1 MAGMDW
7 DQGDS
12 MERGNGWLS
21 GLSLAGRFSL
31 ALSGIVGVFFLIAA
45 AAVFWHTAT
54 LKSGMESTLTG
65 VMQQHETTPA
75 LEAEVAAEVDRLLEL
90 AAWQVNAMMLGV
102 AIGVVVV
109 VYFLFVFMIRRRL
122 ARLATRFR
130 AVSEG
135 EGDLRQRIEAPR
147 NDGIDRLA
155 RLFNAFIER
164 LQGMVSEMVEHARE
178 LGDSVGTLHRVAEE
192 TNQEVRQQQARLGQV
207 ATAMNQMTASAE
219 EIARNARTAS
229 EAADQAESET
239 RNGSEVVDATVRT
252 MRELASEIGTANA
265 EVSRLQTESDQ
276 IGSVLDVIRG
286 IAEQTN
292 LLALNAAIEAARAGE
307 QGRGFAVVA
316 DEVRTLATRTQESTT
331 EIQAM
336 IERLQGGARSAA
348 SAMERSRERGE
359 AGVDEAAGAGE
370 ALHAIR
376 SAVERI
382 RHLNNEISGAV
393 SQQAEVARE
402 VDGTLTEVSQGA
414 QVTAG
419 NAEATASETDAL
431 VGRIEQLRGLTTQFR
446 V

>member
-1 MAGMDW
+1 MG
-7 DQGDS
+7 Q
-12 MERGNGWLS
+12 GNGWLS

-45 AAVFWHTAT
+45 GAVFWHTAT
-54 LKSGMESTLTG
+54 LKSGMEATLAG
-65 VMQQHETTPA
+65 VMQGHATTST
-75 LEAEVAAEVDRLLEL
+75 LEADVAAAIDRLLTL

-102 AIGVVVV
+102 AVGVVVV

-122 ARLATRFR
+122 AGLAKQFR

-147 NDGIDRLA
+147 ADGIDRLA
-155 RLFNAFIER
+155 RLFNAFIQR
-164 LQGMVSEMVEHARE
+164 LQTMVSEMVEHARE
-178 LGDSVGTLHRVAEE
+178 LGESVGTLHRVAKE
-192 TNQEVRQQQARLGQV
+192 TNQEVQQQQARLGQV

-239 RNGSEVVDATVRT
+239 RTGSGVVDATVRT
-252 MRELASEIGTANA
+252 MRELAREIGTAN
-265 EVSRLQTESDQ
+265 EQVVRLQAESDS

-331 EIQAM
+331 EIQTM
-336 IERLQGGARSAA
+336 IERLQAGARSAA
-348 SAMERSRERGE
+348 SAMENSRARGE
-359 AGVDEAAGAGE
+359 AGVNEAAGAGE
-370 ALHAIR
+370 ALQAIR

-382 RHLNNEISGAV
+382 RDLNNEISGAV

-414 QVTAG
+414 QITAG

-431 VGRIEQLRGLTTQFR
+431 VGRIERLRGLTTQFR

>member
-1 MAGMDW
+1 
-7 DQGDS
+7 
-12 MERGNGWLS
+12 MEQESGWLS
-21 GLSLAGRFSL
+21 RLSLAGRFSL
-31 ALSGIVGVFFLIAA
+31 ALSAIVGVFFLIAA

-54 LKSGMESTLTG
+54 LKGGMEATLEQ
-65 VMQQHETTPA
+65 VMQEHATTPA
-75 LEAEVAAEVDRLLEL
+75 LEAEVAAAVDRLLDV

-102 AIGVVVV
+102 AIGVIVV

-122 ARLATRFR
+122 AGLAGRFR

-164 LQGMVSEMVEHARE
+164 LQRMVSEMVEHARE
-178 LGDSVGTLHRVAEE
+178 LGESVGTLHRVAEE
-192 TNQEVRQQQARLGQV
+192 TNQEVQQQQARLGQV

-229 EAADQAESET
+229 EAADQAETET
-239 RNGSEVVDATVRT
+239 RTGSGVVDTTVRT
-252 MRELASEIGTANA
+252 MRELASEIGTANEQVA
-265 EVSRLQTESDQ
+265 RLQAESDQ

-336 IERLQGGARSAA
+336 IERLQAGARSAA
-348 SAMERSRERGE
+348 GAMERSREKGE
-359 AGVDEAAGAGE
+359 TGVDEAAGAGE
-370 ALHAIR
+370 ALQSIR

-414 QVTAG
+414 QVTAA

-431 VGRIEQLRGLTTQFR
+431 VARIEQLRSLTTQFR

>member
-1 MAGMDW
+1 
-7 DQGDS
+7 
-12 MERGNGWLS
+12 MEQIRGLS
-21 GLSLAGRFSL
+21 RLSLAGRFSL
-31 ALSGIVGVFFLIAA
+31 ALSAIVGMFFLIAA
-45 AAVFWHTAT
+45 VAVFWHTAT
-54 LKSGMESTLTG
+54 LKAGMEDTLAG
-65 VMQQHETTPA
+65 VMQGHATTAA
-75 LEAEVAAEVDRLLEL
+75 LETEVTAEVERLLTL

-102 AIGVVVV
+102 AIGVVAV
-109 VYFLFVFMIRRRL
+109 VYVLFVLMIRRRL
-122 ARLATRFR
+122 AGLAGQFR
-130 AVSEG
+130 KVSEG

-164 LQGMVSEMVEHARE
+164 LQTMVSEMVEHAGE
-178 LGDSVGTLHRVAEE
+178 LGDSAGTLHRVAQE

-207 ATAMNQMTASAE
+207 ATAMNQVSASAE
-219 EIARNARTAS
+219 EIARNAHTAS
-229 EAADQAESET
+229 EAADQAEEQT
-239 RNGSEVVDATVRT
+239 RTGSQVVDGTVRT
-252 MRELASEIGTANA
+252 MRELASDIAAANEQVATLQA
-265 EVSRLQTESDQ
+265 ESEG

-316 DEVRTLATRTQESTT
+316 DEVRTLATRTQDSTT

-336 IERLQGGARSAA
+336 IERLQAGARTAA
-348 SAMERSRERGE
+348 TAMERSREKG
-359 AGVDEAAGAGE
+359 ASGVDEAARAGE
-370 ALHAIR
+370 ALQAIQ

-382 RHLNNEISGAV
+382 RGLNNEISAAV
-393 SQQAEVARE
+393 SQQAAVARE

-414 QVTAG
+414 EVTAA

-431 VGRIEQLRGLTTQFR
+431 VGRVERLRGLTTQFR

>member
-1 MAGMDW
+1 MVW
-7 DQGDS
+7 QGT
-12 MERGNGWLS
+12 GWLS
-21 GLSLAGRFSL
+21 RLSLAGRFSL
-31 ALSGIVGVFFLIAA
+31 ALSGIVSVFFLIAA
-45 AAVFWHTAT
+45 TAVFWHTAK
-54 LKSGMESTLTG
+54 LKSGMEHTLAG
-65 VMQQHETTPA
+65 VMQGHPTSPP
-75 LEAEVAAEVDRLLEL
+75 LEADVAEQVERLLTL

-102 AIGVVVV
+102 AIGVIVV
-109 VYFLFVFMIRRRL
+109 VYLLFLLMIRRRL
-122 ARLATRFR
+122 AGLATQFGS
-130 AVSEG
+130 VSEG
-135 EGDLRQRIEAPR
+135 EGDLRQRIAAPR

-164 LQGMVSEMVEHARE
+164 LQRMVSEMVEHARE

-192 TNQEVRQQQARLGQV
+192 TNQEVQQQQARLGQV

-219 EIARNARTAS
+219 EFARNARTAS

-239 RNGSEVVDATVRT
+239 RTGSDVVDSTVRT
-252 MRELASEIGTANA
+252 MRELADEIGTANEQVA
-265 EVSRLQTESDQ
+265 NLQAESDR

-316 DEVRTLATRTQESTT
+316 DEVRTLANRTQESTT

-336 IERLQGGARSAA
+336 IERLQAGAHAAA
-348 SAMERSRERGE
+348 SAMERSRERGV

-370 ALHAIR
+370 ALQAIR
-376 SAVERI
+376 SVVERI

-402 VDGTLTEVSQGA
+402 VDSTLTEVSQGA
-414 QVTAG
+414 QVTAS
-419 NAEATASETDAL
+419 NAEATATETDAL
-431 VGRIEQLRGLTTQFR
+431 VGRVERLRGLTTQFR

>member
-1 MAGMDW
+1 
-7 DQGDS
+7 
-12 MERGNGWLS
+12 MESIKGLGR
-21 GLSLAGRFSL
+21 LSLAGRFSL
-31 ALSGIVGVFFLIAA
+31 ALSAIVGVFFLIAA

-54 LKSGMESTLTG
+54 LKGGMEATLTG
-65 VMQQHETTPA
+65 VMQGHETTPA
-75 LEAEVAAEVDRLLEL
+75 LEAEVALEINRLLDL

-109 VYFLFVFMIRRRL
+109 VYFLFVLMIRRRL
-122 ARLATRFR
+122 AQLASQFR
-130 AVSEG
+130 VVSEG
-135 EGDLRQRIEAPR
+135 EGDLSQRINAPR

-178 LGDSVGTLHRVAEE
+178 LGESVGTLHRVAEE
-192 TNQEVRQQQARLGQV
+192 TNQEVQQQQARIGQV

-219 EIARNARTAS
+219 EIARNAQTAS

-239 RNGSEVVDATVRT
+239 RTGSDVVDASVRT
-252 MRELASEIGTANA
+252 MRELASEIGTANEQVA
-265 EVSRLQTESDQ
+265 RLQSESDS

-316 DEVRTLATRTQESTT
+316 DEVRTLATRTQDSTT

-336 IERLQGGARSAA
+336 IERLQAGARAAA

-359 AGVDEAAGAGE
+359 AGVDQAAGAGD
-370 ALHAIR
+370 ALQAIR

-382 RHLNNEISGAV
+382 RDLNNEISGAV

-414 QVTAG
+414 QITAG

-431 VGRIEQLRGLTTQFR
+431 VGRIERLRGLTTQFR

>member
-1 MAGMDW
+1 MGSIK
-7 DQGDS
+7 GLG
-12 MERGNGWLS
+12 R
-21 GLSLAGRFSL
+21 LSLAGRFSL
-31 ALSGIVGVFFLIAA
+31 ALSAIVGVFFLIAA

-54 LKSGMESTLTG
+54 LKAGMEATLTG
-65 VMQQHETTPA
+65 VMQGHETTPA
-75 LEAEVAAEVDRLLEL
+75 LEAEVALEIDRLLDL

-109 VYFLFVFMIRRRL
+109 VYFLFVLMIRRRL
-122 ARLATRFR
+122 AHLASQFR
-130 AVSEG
+130 GVSEG
-135 EGDLRQRIEAPR
+135 EGDLSQRIEAPR

-178 LGDSVGTLHRVAEE
+178 LGESVGTLHRVAEE
-192 TNQEVRQQQARLGQV
+192 TNQEVQQQQARIGQV

-219 EIARNARTAS
+219 EIARNAQTAS

-239 RNGSEVVDATVRT
+239 RTGSDVVDASVRT
-252 MRELASEIGTANA
+252 MRELASEIGTANEQVA
-265 EVSRLQTESDQ
+265 RLQSESDS

-316 DEVRTLATRTQESTT
+316 DEVRTLATRTQDSTT

-336 IERLQGGARSAA
+336 IERLQAGARAAA

-359 AGVDEAAGAGE
+359 AGVDQAAGAGD
-370 ALHAIR
+370 ALQAIR

-414 QVTAG
+414 QITAG

-431 VGRIEQLRGLTTQFR
+431 VGRIERLRGLTTQFR